1 MNAPV
6 IIATIQEEKMAVL
19 KNTTQGNY
27 TVVSQNIMRDKN
39 LTLSERGMLLT
50 LLSLPD
56 NWHLTIRGLNQI
68 LPDGKD
74 KISKILNS
82 LIDKGYVTREQNR
95 GKHGKFDS
103 TNLVVHESPINQSD
117 IVISPGNI
125 VADSSPCP
133 ENPDT
138 VKRDSVDRDTEN
150 PPQYITN
157 KSNRYKDNNKQV
169 RKEDTLTDSEYNDLV
184 SEFGRSLV
192 DHQIKRIT
200 DHCYKGCYNRN
211 TIRTWCMER
220 LKRPVSTEYAPPK
233 NISFSNF
240 SQRSYDYAALERDAL
255 GHPERSTT
263 DCAEAT
269 A

>member
-1 MNAPV
+1 
-6 IIATIQEEKMAVL
+6 MAVL

-39 LTLSERGMLLT
+39 LTLTERGMLLT

-56 NWHLTIRGLNQI
+56 NWRLTIRGLNQI

-74 KISKILNS
+74 KISKTLNS

-95 GKHGKFDS
+95 GMQGKFDS
-103 TNLVVHESPINQSD
+103 TNLEVHESPINPSNSVITSRD
-117 IVISPGNI
+117 IVSDFPGI
-125 VADSSPCP
+125 TDSSPCP

-138 VKRDSVDRDTEN
+138 VKQDSDNRDTEN
-150 PPQYITN
+150 HPQYIIN
-157 KSNRYKDNNKQV
+157 KSSNHKENNKQV
-169 RKEDTLTDSEYNDLV
+169 SKEDSLTDSEYKDLV
-184 SEFGRSLV
+184 SEFGRSIV
-192 DHQIKRIT
+192 DYQIKKIT
-200 DHCYKGCYNRN
+200 DHGYKGCCNPN
-211 TIRTWCMER
+211 TIRTWCRER
-220 LKRPVSTEYAPPK
+220 LKRPAITESAQPG
-233 NISFSNF
+233 NIPFSNF

-255 GHPERSTT
+255 GHPGLSTT